1 MSMCIVQCRELKRHQ
16 KVPIVKKTTE
26 LWLSMSNFSLCSVLS
41 ILWNRMWVEGRVG
54 GAARPHSTGLRPSP
68 ALPGTGTSITP
79 RLLTWATGTQ
89 DLGGK
94 VLWHR
99 EKVLWPGGQVHWPGR
114 QVLWPGGQVLWP
126 GRTGTLT
133 WGTGTLTSDLGE
145 RYTEPGEK
153 LFWPQGQIFWPRGQ
167 IFWPERKVFWPKG
180 QIS

>member
-26 LWLSMSNFSLCSVLS
+26 LWLSMSNFYICSVFS

-89 DLGGK
+89 DLG
-94 VLWHR
+94 